1 VPIRNIVSVVVAILV
16 GILSVVMVRNYLE
29 STQQRPSVSTA
40 ASNSTSGS
48 SVQVVVAAQPIA
60 RGSALDATMMK
71 VANFPAG
78 SVPANSY
85 QNIAELTGE
94 NGKRLALR
102 SFVADEAILSSEV
115 SEPNGRLN
123 LAGALHAGMR
133 AVSVRSNEVAG
144 VGGFVLPG
152 DHVDVIL
159 THQTG
164 TGDKQH
170 SITQVLA
177 ENALVL
183 GVDQTAN
190 PETNTPVVAK
200 AVTVEVSPDQ
210 AQTISLGQSIGT
222 ITLALRFVND
232 DAAADRLVTTE
243 ADLVHPAAKHAVRAH
258 GDGGPQVHVMRGV
271 TVSKYV
277 LGQTTRPT
285 SAPASA
291 SEGNVQ
297 P

>member
-1 VPIRNIVSVVVAILV
+1 MPIRNIVSVVAAILL
-16 GILSVVMVRNYLE
+16 GIVSVVLVRGYLE
-29 STQQRPSVSTA
+29 SAQQRPVVSTA
-40 ASNSTSGS
+40 ASSVPAGS
-48 SVQVVVAAQPIA
+48 SVEVVVAAQPIA
-60 RGSALDATMMK
+60 RGSALEAGMMK
-71 VANFPAG
+71 VANFPKG
-78 SVPANSY
+78 NVPANSF
-85 QNIAELTGE
+85 QNIEELTGQ

-102 SFVADEAILSSEV
+102 SFVPDEPILNGEV

-133 AVSVRSNEVAG
+133 AVSVRSNEVVG
-144 VGGFVLPG
+144 VGGFILPG

-183 GVDQTAN
+183 GVDQSAN

-210 AQTISLGQSIGT
+210 AQTISLGQSLGT
-222 ITLALRFVND
+222 ISLALRYVND

-243 ADLVHPAAKHAVRAH
+243 ADLVHPAAKHVAH
-258 GDGGPQVHVMRGV
+258 GHGGGAPQVHVMRGV

-277 LGQTTRPT
+277 FGQTTRPG

-291 SEGNVQ
+291 QEGNVQ